1 MTHMGELDVKLPL
14 GLLLD
19 ADLIKPDWEIWRNHS
34 GEISCTL
41 PEIVSFTLHYPFIG
55 LQSTMGCLELNRCQ
69 LNETVEP
76 ILRELP
82 T

>member
-34 GEISCTL
+34 GEISCVLRVMAAVVCPTL
-41 PEIVSFTLHYPFIG
+41 SFHRLAIYNG
-55 LQSTMGCLELNRCQ
+55 L
-69 LNETVEP
+69 
-76 ILRELP
+76 LRIESLSIE
-82 T
+82 